1 MRDGL
6 RDNNASQ
13 IYMNDDTPTCEP
25 HEANYIQG
33 YHGGYHDRKPINS
46 YSYLN
51 QNLKR
56 NYPSFWP
63 QNRMPHP
70 SEYFELP
77 KTSIEEMMRE
87 WMASQMKAN
96 ERMKDQG
103 DVKAIEED
111 EIKPIPTN
119 SKPNPIMSNSPIV
132 PPFREDCV
140 LHISYTNV
148 KMFADDV
155 LPNHVGDKELK
166 LIDGVGNGGGCLEVK
181 SIDLTSLC

>member
-1 MRDGL
+1 MRDGR

-13 IYMNDDTPTCEP
+13 IYMKDDTPMCEP
-25 HEANYIQG
+25 HEENYIQG

-46 YSYLN
+46 YSYPN
-51 QNLKR
+51 QNSNR
-56 NYPSFWP
+56 NYPHSRP

-77 KTSIEEMMRE
+77 KTSTEEMMRE
-87 WMASQMKAN
+87 WMASQTEAN
-96 ERMKDQG
+96 KRMKDQG

-119 SKPNPIMSNSPIV
+119 SNPNPIMSNSSIV
-132 PPFREDCV
+132 LPFHEDCV
-140 LHISYTNV
+140 VHIPYTNV

-166 LIDGVGNGGGCLEVK
+166 SIDGVENRGGCLEVK